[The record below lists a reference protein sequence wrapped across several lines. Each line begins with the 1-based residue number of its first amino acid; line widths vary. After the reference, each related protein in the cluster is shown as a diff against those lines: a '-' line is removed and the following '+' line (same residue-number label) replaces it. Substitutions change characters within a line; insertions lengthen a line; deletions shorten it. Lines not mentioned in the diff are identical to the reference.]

1 MIMRYEIK
9 NALNKTYY
17 YRNELKEFG
26 CRFKKTGQ
34 YSGYWYINTED
45 QFLANRLQAFCNKN
59 HLAIL
64 EIDSSYSRNSHYRDD
79 FFAQNKPIM
88 KNNQP
93 YYRCSYCGRLI
104 SKNKI
109 TVDHLYPIDK
119 VRNSNYRSLNRK
131 LLKKFDIEDINDC
144 KNLVAACSSCNKRK
158 SKKTGLWIIRGYFG
172 KYHLFWKTIYLL
184 LVIFCIIGVIT
195 IYINYN

>member
-1 MIMRYEIK
+1 MRYEIK

-64 EIDSSYSRNSHYRDD
+64 EGVVLAAIILSILFLYNFMLSVGGIITFIAHLLSSIAIMFIFSKCIKISFDSSNDED
-79 FFAQNKPIM
+79 NK
-88 KNNQP
+88 
-93 YYRCSYCGRLI
+93 
-104 SKNKI
+104 
-109 TVDHLYPIDK
+109 
-119 VRNSNYRSLNRK
+119 
-131 LLKKFDIEDINDC
+131 
-144 KNLVAACSSCNKRK
+144 
-158 SKKTGLWIIRGYFG
+158 
-172 KYHLFWKTIYLL
+172 
-184 LVIFCIIGVIT
+184 
-195 IYINYN
+195 